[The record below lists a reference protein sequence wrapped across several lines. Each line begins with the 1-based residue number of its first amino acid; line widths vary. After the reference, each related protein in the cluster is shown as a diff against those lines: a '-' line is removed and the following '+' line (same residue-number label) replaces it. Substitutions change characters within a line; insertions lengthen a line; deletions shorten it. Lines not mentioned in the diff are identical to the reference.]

1 MSGLVQTVTSSP
13 TTGVGKFI
21 KGMGGPGAVL
31 GLGASLIG
39 GFLGAGQARRA
50 RREAQKEAKRL
61 QNKCRYI
68 WKQRFLYGL

>member
-1 MSGLVQTVTSSP
+1 MEEVANSP

-50 RREAQKEAKRL
+50 RREAQREAKSCL
-61 QNKCRYI
+61 
-68 WKQRFLYGL
+68 LYTSPSPRDRG